1 MRPSGRKLDEIRK
14 ISLSTNVNKHAEGS
28 CLVKYGDTH
37 VICTASVEERLPTL
51 IVPSEAEFSAEPNW
65 CDEAPLLVDNQTYIP
80 GIVESCTQPCGTL
93 TDGVASTM
101 DEDIDSDERR
111 NEDDNC
117 IYTAN
122 TAQIDSG
129 GLEWLDSNLPEGIG
143 DACQCGDSTGDGVI
157 SSSETEDLAMLL
169 IHQVV
174 PDAAVAS
181 RCSVDDDESCTIRDV
196 VIHKRAL
203 GQAVLPSEFETDQC
217 EAATGS

>member
-1 MRPSGRKLDEIRK
+1 MSIQSIHHPHRE
-14 ISLSTNVNKHAEGS
+14 
-28 CLVKYGDTH
+28 
-37 VICTASVEERLPTL
+37 
-51 IVPSEAEFSAEPNW
+51 
-65 CDEAPLLVDNQTYIP
+65 
-80 GIVESCTQPCGTL
+80 
-93 TDGVASTM
+93 
-101 DEDIDSDERR
+101 
-111 NEDDNC
+111 
-117 IYTAN
+117 
-122 TAQIDSG
+122 
-129 GLEWLDSNLPEGIG
+129 EGIG

-203 GQAVLPSEFETDQC
+203 GQAVLPSDFETDQC